1 MRQQLM
7 ANETLVNVPTR
18 FEDFKQVRTFAV
30 KLIEKLDIVLGYR
43 GTVGYEEAGT
53 AEALTEITLDSL
65 AETVDEFENELDAF
79 REDLNTLT
87 EIVNQ
92 YKTTTSIADTS
103 YTAPTVSATYT
114 QAEVQGI
121 ADSLETVSDK
131 LDTLLG
137 VLRSVEIIV

>member
-1 MRQQLM
+1 M

-18 FEDFKQVRTFAV
+18 FQDFKQVRAFAV

-53 AEALTEITLDSL
+53 AETLTEVTLTSL
-65 AETVDEFENELDAF
+65 AETVEEFEQVLDAF
-79 REDLNTLT
+79 REDLNGLSDG
-87 EIVNQ
+87 INQ
-92 YKTTTSIADTS
+92 YKTTTAIADTT

-137 VLRSVEIIV
+137 VLRSVEIIQ

>member
-1 MRQQLM
+1 M
-7 ANETLVNVPTR
+7 ANETLVSMPTR
-18 FEDFKQVRTFAV
+18 FDDFKQVRAFAV

-53 AEALTEITLDSL
+53 AEALTEVTLTSL
-65 AETVDEFENELDAF
+65 AETVEEFEQVLDAF
-79 REDLNTLT
+79 REDLTGLSDG
-87 EIVNQ
+87 VNQ
-92 YKTTTSIADTS
+92 YKTATAIADTS
-103 YTAPTVSATYT
+103 YTAPTVSGTYV

-137 VLRSVEIIV
+137 ALRSVEIIT